1 MQIKTRTKNSW
12 LCSYLTNSSQLFLA
26 VYLRRYVPR
35 RVAVLTIQIENF
47 ENLKKVSMTKAINK
61 NTPLTLRES
70 KAITD
75 KLLLDGSVKI
85 RVEPSYNL
93 VGLTSDLAMANIRFT
108 LIE

>member
-1 MQIKTRTKNSW
+1 M
-12 LCSYLTNSSQLFLA
+12 
-26 VYLRRYVPR
+26 PR

>member
-1 MQIKTRTKNSW
+1 M
-12 LCSYLTNSSQLFLA
+12 
-26 VYLRRYVPR
+26 
-35 RVAVLTIQIENF
+35 LTIQIENF
-47 ENLKKVSMTKAINK
+47 EDLKKVSMTKAINK

-93 VGLTSDLAMANIRFT
+93 VGLTSDLALANIRFS